1 MFYLVLYFILDDHLV
16 NTINALSFS
25 CIQEKSSFI
34 PALPIFA
41 SCIQKESGFISV
53 NSRSIF
59 ATLIFCST
67 DQTITHQKVSVTKMQ
82 CVQSFAEF

>member
-25 CIQEKSSFI
+25 CIQEESSFI

-53 NSRSIF
+53 N
-59 ATLIFCST
+59 
-67 DQTITHQKVSVTKMQ
+67 
-82 CVQSFAEF
+82 

>member
-16 NTINALSFS
+16 NKINALSFS
-25 CIQEKSSFI
+25 CIQEESSFI
-34 PALPIFA
+34 PALLIFA

-67 DQTITHQKVSVTKMQ
+67 YQKDNAPSISVTKMQ